1 MLKYFS
7 HWSTIFSTFIIICVA
22 ILAFWVLFKIIK
34 ESYSKYM
41 LFKREFAPKFAR
53 KQLFTLIHDVLMS
66 LVAIICLSFFI
77 GMTVYNCLIEVFGG

>member
-7 HWSTIFSTFIIICVA
+7 HWSTIFSTFVIMCIA

-34 ESYSKYM
+34 ESYNRYM
-41 LFKREFAPKFAR
+41 LYKKEFPPKFAR

-66 LVAIICLSFFI
+66 LVAIICLSFFT
-77 GMTVYNCLIEVFGG
+77 GMTIYNCLVEVFGG